1 MEVIYARCCGLD
13 VHKETVVACRVTP
26 GPQGQPVKEV
36 RTFTTMTGDL
46 LVLIDWLLEA
56 GVTHVAMESTG
67 VYWKP
72 VWNLLEESFTLLLVN
87 AQHIKQVPGRKS
99 DVKDSEWIADL
110 LRHGLLKAS
119 FVPERPQ
126 RELRELTRYRRRLIE
141 ERATAVNRLQKT
153 LEGANIKLA
162 AVASDLLGKSAR
174 AMLAALVAG
183 QTDAAALADKAQ
195 GKLKQKRA
203 ALEQAL
209 AGQFSEHQRFLV
221 GEQLA
226 HIEALEARIAAVSA
240 RIAEQ
245 LRPFEAQLVCLD
257 TAAGVGRTTAEVL
270 LAELGTD
277 MSQFPSAAQLAS
289 WAQLCPGT
297 NQSGGKRKS
306 GKMRAG
312 NPWLRA
318 ALVEAARAAAR
329 KKGSYAAAQYHRIA
343 RRRGTKRAAA
353 AVAHSLLVA
362 IYHMLKEGVVYQ
374 DLGEQHFEQREQ
386 EQARKRSV
394 RCLERLGYQVE
405 LTPVAR
411 AA

>member
-1 MEVIYARCCGLD
+1 VEVIYARCCGLD
-13 VHKETVVACRVTP
+13 VHKQTVVACRILP
-26 GPQGQPVKEV
+26 GPAGEPLKEI

-46 LVLIDWLLEA
+46 LVLIDWLTEA

-72 VWNLLEESFTLLLVN
+72 VWNLLEDSFTLLLVN
-87 AQHIKQVPGRKS
+87 AQQIKQVPGRKS

-110 LRHGLLKAS
+110 LRHGLLKGS
-119 FVPERPQ
+119 FVPDRPQ
-126 RELRELTRYRRRLIE
+126 RELRELTRYRRRLVE

-153 LEGANIKLA
+153 LEGANIKLS

-174 AMLAALVAG
+174 AILLALVAG
-183 QTDAAALADKAQ
+183 QTDAATLAQQAR
-195 GKLKQKRA
+195 GKLKQKQGQ
-203 ALEQAL
+203 LEQAL
-209 AGQFSEHQRFLV
+209 VGQFSEHQRFLV

-226 HIEALEARIAAVSA
+226 HIEALEARIAALSA

-245 LRPFEAQLVCLD
+245 LRPFEAQLACLD

-277 MSQFPSAAQLAS
+277 MSRFPSAAQLAS

-297 NQSGGKRKS
+297 NESAGKRQS
-306 GKMRAG
+306 GKMRPG

-362 IYHMLKEGVVYQ
+362 IYHMLKDGVVYH
-374 DLGEQHFEQREQ
+374 DLGEQHFERRDQ
-386 EQARKRSV
+386 EQAKHRSV

-405 LTPVAR
+405 LTPVAK